1 MTYRAPLYALAACS
15 LAACGGSYGSNNT
28 PELPATTDNA
38 ATLASAVARANSTDG
53 TQAFQA
59 FRRANAH
66 VGLWGV
72 TAEDCPDGALYV
84 APGRIVDPLANRAC
98 RFGDFARE
106 EVSGGITVGI
116 NAECPVANA
125 EPTPDGEI
133 PSEEV
138 SFTFAITD
146 DLSTANVSIAGAEAV
161 TLTSCEVL
169 LAPPAEDGQEEED
182 AE

>member
-1 MTYRAPLYALAACS
+1 MTYRAPLYALAACT

-38 ATLASAVARANSTDG
+38 ATLASAVSRANSTDG
-53 TQAFQA
+53 SQAFQA

-66 VGLWGV
+66 IGLWG
-72 TAEDCPDGALYV
+72 TEAADCPNGALNV
-84 APGRIVDPLANRAC
+84 LPSRIVDPLANRAC

-106 EVSGGITVGI
+106 EVDGGITVGI
-116 NAECPVANA
+116 NAECPMVDA
-125 EPTPDGEI
+125 EPTADGEI

-138 SFTFAITD
+138 AFAFAITD
-146 DLSTANVSIAGAEAV
+146 DLSTANVSIAGAEPV
-161 TLTSCEVL
+161 TLTSCDVL
-169 LAPPAEDGQEEED
+169 LAPLVEDEEAED